1 MFSEKLDI
9 RLMMKIV
16 KNIKQT
22 FTLFLFMGLFLG
34 CSSKD
39 AVNEYD
45 KSALYWYKNIVKEVA
60 SSNLDRADNYYI
72 SLRSEHMRSPL
83 LPTATMFLAQAH
95 IEDQAFIMADYY
107 LDEYLKKY
115 ASGSK
120 IEQAKFLKIKA
131 AFLGIK
137 DINKDQKLMIDT
149 LNEVDSFVSNYSSSI
164 YLPVVQTI
172 RVRLHMAQYMLN
184 DNIARLYAR
193 TGKDKAAEIYRAKN
207 QKSPLNIA
215 DIKAPEVG
223 FLDSVFN

>member
-1 MFSEKLDI
+1 
-9 RLMMKIV
+9 MKIV

-22 FTLFLFMGLFLG
+22 FTLLMFVALFLG
-34 CSSKD
+34 CSAKD

-45 KSALYWYKNIVKEVA
+45 RPALYWYKNIVKEVA
-60 SSNLDRADNYYI
+60 SSNLDKADNYYI

-95 IEDQAFIMADYY
+95 MEDQAFIMADYY

-115 ASGSK
+115 AAGSG

-149 LNEVDSFVSNYSSSI
+149 LNEVNKFVKSYPSSNYLS
-164 YLPVVQTI
+164 VVQTI
-172 RVRLHMAQYMLN
+172 HVRLNMAQYMLN
-184 DNIARLYAR
+184 ENIASLYKR
-193 TGKDKAAEIYRAKN
+193 IGKDGGFKKYRAKN
-207 QKSPLNIA
+207 ANSPLNIA
-215 DIKAPEVG
+215 DIKAPKAG
-223 FLDSVFN
+223 FLDSIFN

>member
-1 MFSEKLDI
+1 
-9 RLMMKIV
+9 MKILMNV
-16 KNIKQT
+16 KQT
-22 FTLFLFMGLFLG
+22 VTAVLFATLLLG

-45 KSALYWYKNIVKEVA
+45 KPALYWYQAIVKGIA
-60 SSNLDRADNYYI
+60 SSNLDKADNLYI

-83 LPTATMFLAQAH
+83 LPTATMELAQAH
-95 IEDQAFIMADYY
+95 MEEHEYIMADYY

-115 ASGSK
+115 ASGER

-149 LNEVDSFVSNYSSSI
+149 LGEVDKFIKNYPTSS

-172 RVRLHMAQYMLN
+172 KVRLNMAKYMLN
-184 DNIARLYAR
+184 ENIASLYAR
-193 TGKDKAAEIYRAKN
+193 LGKEKAAKIYKDKN
-207 QKSPLNIA
+207 SNSPLNVA

-223 FLDSVFN
+223 ILDSIFN

>member
-1 MFSEKLDI
+1 
-9 RLMMKIV
+9 MKIV
-16 KNIKQT
+16 RNIKQT
-22 FTLFLFMGLFLG
+22 FTMVMFVALFLG

-45 KSALYWYKNIVKEVA
+45 KSALYWYKSIVKEVA
-60 SSNLDRADNYYI
+60 SSNLDKADNYYI
-72 SLRSEHMRSPL
+72 SLRSEHMRSPV

-95 IEDQAFIMADYY
+95 MEDQAFIMADYY

-115 ASGSK
+115 ATGSG

-149 LNEVDSFVSNYSSSI
+149 LDDVDSFVKVYPSSI

-172 RVRLHMAQYMLN
+172 RVRLNMAQYMLN
-184 DNIARLYAR
+184 ENIANLYAR
-193 TGKDKAAEIYRAKN
+193 IGKDKASDIYRTKN
-207 QKSPLNIA
+207 RKSPLNIA

-223 FLDSVFN
+223 VLDSVFN